1 MGKRLVLAG
10 YFGRGNLG
18 DDAILLAFTRSLAGY
33 DYDFSVICGSP
44 KRLSGSYG
52 LTGVGHLDFK
62 AIQATI
68 ESCDALVFPG
78 GSIFQDVTSVRS
90 VAYYSNLVKAAKK
103 AGKKVVLLG
112 QGVGPLDRF
121 LGKRLAASA
130 FGAAD
135 AIVVRDK
142 GSAAMLKSLG
152 VRATPQVSADMAF
165 LLTQPESEKGRAS
178 FGFGDMKAVGV
189 SVRPVRKMRDKAI
202 VALFAK
208 LIKLLSENKYV
219 PVMIE
224 MDRELDR
231 PLILQIA
238 KLHGGKVPDL
248 KGISNPTDLQRRLAR
263 MEAVI
268 GMRLHSGVLAATV
281 GVPAF
286 MISYDPKIQVFSN
299 AMGFPAPPNVKE
311 VTAESLFSDF
321 QTFKK
326 SKKQWTE
333 SVRKSAE
340 SLAQQA
346 ERNIEVLVH
355 TVGT

>member
-10 YFGRGNLG
+10 YFGRDNLG
-18 DDAILLAFTRSLAGY
+18 DDAIMLAFTRSLADY
-33 DYDFSVICGSP
+33 NYDFSIICGSP
-44 KRLSGSYG
+44 RKLSGTYG
-52 LTGVGHLDFK
+52 LSGVSHLDFK

-90 VAYYSNLVKAAKK
+90 VAYYANLVRSAKR
-103 AGKKVVLLG
+103 AGKKVVMLA

-130 FGAAD
+130 FDAAD

-142 GSAAMLKSLG
+142 GSAATLKSLG
-152 VRATPQVSADMAF
+152 VRATPQLSADMAF
-165 LLTQPESEKGRAS
+165 LLAQPESEKGKAG

-208 LIKLLSENKYV
+208 LVKLLSENRYG
-219 PVMIE
+219 PVMLE

-231 PLILQIA
+231 PLMIQIA

-248 KGISNPTDLQRRLAR
+248 KGLAHPADLQRRLAR
-263 MEAVI
+263 MQAVI
-268 GMRLHSGVLAATV
+268 GMRLHAGILAATV

-286 MISYDPKIQVFSN
+286 MVSYDPKIQVFSN
-299 AMGFPAPPNVKE
+299 AMGFPAPPNVRE
-311 VTAESLFSDF
+311 ATAESLFSDF
-321 QTFKK
+321 QTFIK
-326 SKKQWTE
+326 SKDQWAE